1 MTHVF
6 RPKNRLSFPQA
17 GLSQALNFA
26 DGQLCASITYRR
38 EIPQKVTT
46 IFKISKKISKTIDS
60 EA

>member
-1 MTHVF
+1 MCFVLKTAC
-6 RPKNRLSFPQA
+6 PCPQA

-46 IFKISKKISKTIDS
+46 IFKISKKNLQNH
-60 EA
+60 